1 MSHPS
6 SHRHPKSCLSAAL
19 ADLAPGAVRLLGR
32 LGVGFQCLA
41 VAGSACAAAAG
52 GSAAAPLSW
61 PGIALGQSVES
72 AHETIRLQGLSPGP
86 IQRAAFTFA
95 YQAQRAGGPV
105 PVTLQVGVLA
115 NANPTIN
122 YVATIL
128 GSGLQD
134 TDAVVARFVEG
145 INRELGWKPMANKG
159 NFAAAFCHSPHVAL
173 AVVKSASEIGIG
185 YYGRAEAFA
194 DCMDVTPKIAPPALD
209 RFRLPGL
216 PAASTAAAQA
226 QAPAPAQAPA
236 SPPPPATPPRP
247 LDPYLQSYMEARGL
261 LTSPAPTGAPSLQ
274 QAQDARARRVPLV
287 PGSHQPSAPVSPLKP
302 QKTWH
307 AVLKSDSARHLQM
320 IAPNGVKAVQ
330 GSLVVGPDADGT
342 LFRIYGNDRQLDLM
356 YRYQLPHRGT
366 AIEVVCNVYAY
377 LSEPGATDQRVANQK
392 LSTNHLSS
400 FTVLKDRKLLGPVVL
415 TEVEGVAIASGT
427 LSYEEEGEEDKE
439 GYPTF
444 TDVYQVMDRLNL
456 VTSAGATAITRN
468 CTGDRVLGV
477 AALRGLMQRLNFTY
491 LPGQ

>member
-1 MSHPS
+1 
-6 SHRHPKSCLSAAL
+6 
-19 ADLAPGAVRLLGR
+19 VRLLGR

-41 VAGSACAAAAG
+41 VAGSACAAVAEMP
-52 GSAAAPLSW
+52 AAAPLSW

-145 INRELGWKPMANKG
+145 INRELGWKPMTNKG

-185 YYGRAEAFA
+185 YYGRAEAFP

-209 RFRLPGL
+209 RFRLPSL
-216 PAASTAAAQA
+216 SAASTAAAQA
-226 QAPAPAQAPA
+226 PAPAPA

-247 LDPYLQSYMEARGL
+247 LDPYIQLYMEARGL
-261 LTSPAPTGAPSLQ
+261 ITSPAPTGAPSLQ
-274 QAQDARARRVPLV
+274 QAQDARARRVPQV
-287 PGSHQPSAPVSPLKP
+287 PGSRQPSAPVSPLKP
-302 QKTWH
+302 QNTWH

-342 LFRIYGNDRQLDLM
+342 LFRISGTDRQLDVM
-356 YRYQLPHRGT
+356 YRYQLPHRGA

-377 LSEPGATDQRVANQK
+377 LSEPGATDQRLANQK

-415 TEVEGVAIASGT
+415 TEVEGVAVASGT
-427 LSYEEEGEEDKE
+427 LSYVEEGEEDKE

-444 TDVYQVMDRLNL
+444 TDVYEVRDRLNL

-491 LPGQ
+491 LPRQ